1 MYVMNGNDSHANSHL
16 KNGGFFF
23 RGGGGEG
30 AYANINMVAYLI
42 IFNMKSAYKTKSLRH
57 NQEELTLC
65 VKSGEKKVGAL
76 EFRS

>member
-1 MYVMNGNDSHANSHL
+1 MVTTHMLTAIL
-16 KNGGFFF
+16 KMAGFFF
-23 RGGGGEG
+23 RGGGEG

-42 IFNMKSAYKTKSLRH
+42 IFNMKSAYKTKPLRH